1 MATTHLV
8 NWNVRTVSS
17 HSSLKLTPELFAPL
31 SRIGVS
37 CPMREGSKHEFVVK
51 AQGRKKGG
59 NSGDKSPRYDPMF
72 ARDGNTIECPVPWEQ
87 QPVNEYQ
94 MLNETGLFA
103 WATDDLLSFGIR
115 MTAVTVGISA
125 FVGYPIAALS
135 IDAKQEF
142 LKCCMG
148 ASCGGM
154 LAATVVTLRLYLG
167 WAYIGNRLFSATVEY
182 EETGWYD
189 GQVWVKPPEVLARD
203 RLLGSFKVKPA
214 LRRMKV
220 TLVGLAI
227 SLVTIVGAMYM
238 LHGPPPP
245 IDLAEDT
252 AETFGGTSRLSYSD
266 AAARRYEPEAFARDD
281 HLSHASAAAPTPAL
295 FDYCR

>member
-1 MATTHLV
+1 
-8 NWNVRTVSS
+8 
-17 HSSLKLTPELFAPL
+17 
-31 SRIGVS
+31 
-37 CPMREGSKHEFVVK
+37 
-51 AQGRKKGG
+51 
-59 NSGDKSPRYDPMF
+59 MF

-167 WAYIGNRLFSATVEY
+167 WAYIGNRLFSATVEC
-182 EETGWYD
+182 D
-189 GQVWVKPPEVLARD
+189 
-203 RLLGSFKVKPA
+203 
-214 LRRMKV
+214 
-220 TLVGLAI
+220 I
-227 SLVTIVGAMYM
+227 SLLRSM
-238 LHGPPPP
+238 LSSHKFHF
-245 IDLAEDT
+245 IDLMCQFHFT
-252 AETFGGTSRLSYSD
+252 AVGFWIEFILIFSSFNES
-266 AAARRYEPEAFARDD
+266 F
-281 HLSHASAAAPTPAL
+281 
-295 FDYCR
+295 